1 MISDPLDED
10 CDKDG
15 LLDGKPIKVGDKIIA
30 PKDQRPFIID
40 GPEGVWKKQIEIAQ
54 NSNIPNDYNYDSKI
68 ISDLINKSTYEL
80 PSNINDYIDII
91 TIISASG
98 IVNYGLK
105 NRDLILENKDKAREF
120 ALKLKAIINI
130 SAIIAESK
138 GMSAIEAEA
147 AVGAYI
153 LDFRYDEDNIAY
165 HSSVDNWQRIFGYND
180 MYDDVFTI
188 GSNMLKEKFEFSYNE
203 TDYILWAWKGD
214 YWNLGSGTEIGLY
227 DYNRTFDGTPHY
239 DVVDFELPMTLNLY
253 NYHSKDSIENI
264 FCWAPDE
271 QDEKQWW
278 ITGFNP
284 DFYFPKNL

>member
-1 MISDPLDED
+1 
-10 CDKDG
+10 
-15 LLDGKPIKVGDKIIA
+15 
-30 PKDQRPFIID
+30 
-40 GPEGVWKKQIEIAQ
+40 
-54 NSNIPNDYNYDSKI
+54 
-68 ISDLINKSTYEL
+68 
-80 PSNINDYIDII
+80 
-91 TIISASG
+91 
-98 IVNYGLK
+98 
-105 NRDLILENKDKAREF
+105 
-120 ALKLKAIINI
+120 
-130 SAIIAESK
+130 
-138 GMSAIEAEA
+138 
-147 AVGAYI
+147 
-153 LDFRYDEDNIAY
+153 
-165 HSSVDNWQRIFGYND
+165 

-284 DFYFPKNL
+284 DFYFPIDPNQMVTLGSVDFTGYEDMYDALKRDILIKSPELLDFLIFDDDNHTVWVIWY